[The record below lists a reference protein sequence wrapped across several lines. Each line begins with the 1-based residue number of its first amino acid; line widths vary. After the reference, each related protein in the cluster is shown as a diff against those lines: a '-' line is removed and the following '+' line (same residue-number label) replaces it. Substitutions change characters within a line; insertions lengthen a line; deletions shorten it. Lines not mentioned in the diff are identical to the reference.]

1 MEITAAMVKKLRD
14 ATGAGMMECKAALT
28 EANGDL
34 EAATTL
40 LRKRGLAAA
49 TKKAG
54 RSTSEGLVGH
64 YIHMGGKI
72 GVLVE
77 INCESDFVARTDK
90 FQELTKEIAMHIAA
104 ANPTYVRR
112 EDVPADLVARE
123 KEIYKDQVK
132 DKPAQVIDKI
142 VDGKLN
148 SYYQQFCLMEQA
160 SVRDPNVTIAQLVQD
175 AIRHPRREH
184 HACTRFVRM
193 KVGESRVAD
202 IIGRLCQPRYGRV
215 LLKLSGEALMGE
227 QQFGIDPAVT
237 TQIAKDIAEI
247 QGLGIQV
254 AIVIGGGNLFRGL
267 AASAKGMDRATAD
280 YMGMLATVI
289 NGLALQDALEHV
301 GDQHPRGQ
309 RHRDARRRRALH
321 PPPRRPP
328 PGKGARRRLR
338 RRHRQSLLHDRHRRR
353 APRHGDEGGRHPQ
366 GHQGGRHLHRRPDAP
381 PRAPPSSRTSPT

>member
-1 MEITAAMVKKLRD
+1 MTTMEINAAMVKKLRD

-34 EAATTL
+34 DAATTL

-90 FQELTKEIAMHIAA
+90 FQELAKEIAMHIAA

-123 KEIYKDQVK
+123 REIYKDQVK

-148 SYYQQFCLMEQA
+148 SYYQQFCLLDQA

-175 AIRHPRREH
+175 AIRLLGENISV
-184 HACTRFVRM
+184 TRFVRM
-193 KVGESRVAD
+193 KVGE
-202 IIGRLCQPRYGRV
+202 Q
-215 LLKLSGEALMGE
+215 
-227 QQFGIDPAVT
+227 
-237 TQIAKDIAEI
+237 
-247 QGLGIQV
+247 
-254 AIVIGGGNLFRGL
+254 
-267 AASAKGMDRATAD
+267 SA
-280 YMGMLATVI
+280 
-289 NGLALQDALEHV
+289 
-301 GDQHPRGQ
+301 
-309 RHRDARRRRALH
+309 
-321 PPPRRPP
+321 
-328 PGKGARRRLR
+328 
-338 RRHRQSLLHDRHRRR
+338 
-353 APRHGDEGGRHPQ
+353 
-366 GHQGGRHLHRRPDAP
+366 
-381 PRAPPSSRTSPT
+381 